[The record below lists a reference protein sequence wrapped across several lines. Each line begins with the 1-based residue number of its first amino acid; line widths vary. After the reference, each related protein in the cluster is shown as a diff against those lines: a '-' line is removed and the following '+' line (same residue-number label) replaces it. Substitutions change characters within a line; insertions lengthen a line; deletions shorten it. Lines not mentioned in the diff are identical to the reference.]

1 MKRNLFL
8 LCFLSLVSLSFA
20 QVNRVSDGFEATV
33 KGVDIKVQF
42 YSPDIVR
49 VFKTTATSNLERK
62 RSFVV
67 TMTPQ
72 PVDLAIDEQSDK
84 VVAKSSDLEVSLNLI
99 TGSIQFKDLSGKSLL
114 AEKDYGV
121 QLMPV
126 EFVQHTV
133 VVLPVSRLVIFGHN

>member
-84 VVAKSSDLEVSLNLI
+84 VVAKSSDLEVSLANLCWQRR
-99 TGSIQFKDLSGKSLL
+99 TMAFS
-114 AEKDYGV
+114 
-121 QLMPV
+121 
-126 EFVQHTV
+126 
-133 VVLPVSRLVIFGHN
+133 